1 MGGNVG
7 RGGGKVK
14 RGKGGEVRE
23 VDDIDGE
30 CNKEPQGGICYSWQ
44 RALHTKEYI
53 KSSSNIK

>member
-1 MGGNVG
+1 MGGQCWEG
-7 RGGGKVK
+7 RGEGEE
-14 RGKGGEVRE
+14 GEVRE

-30 CNKEPQGGICYSWQ
+30 CNKEPQGRICYSWQ